1 MESVNAK
8 VKIPPGLPFCKG
20 RRNNAKGVEGK
31 EGFST
36 IVGEEEIAAP
46 DEAGLAMTGR
56 RGSVQ
61 GSVLSVQGGR
71 RWNSEDSAIQGWI
84 PDFSGMTY

>member
-61 GSVLSVQGGR
+61 GSVLSVQGG
-71 RWNSEDSAIQGWI
+71 EDRTAKTRQYRAGFPISRE
-84 PDFSGMTY
+84 